1 MSIFIVGADHL
12 GNIPEKLG
20 RLGYTTIKH
29 LKGRKRLMDKQIHI
43 PSDTVMV
50 LLLTD
55 YIDHNIAR
63 VIKQKAKNKMIPII
77 YAKRSWTEIFSRL
90 ECLA

>member
-12 GNIPEKLG
+12 GDIPEKLG
-20 RLGYTTIKH
+20 RMGFTTVKH

-43 PSDTVMV
+43 PAGTGMV
-50 LLLTD
+50 LVLTD

-63 VIKQKAKNKMIPII
+63 VIKQKAKGKMIPIV
-77 YAKRSWTEIFSRL
+77 YAKRSWAEILSRL